1 MRFLIAS
8 GIAALALF
16 NAPGLM
22 AQELSI
28 EEALGLCMKVGNPQD
43 RLACFEALARAA
55 APAKPATT
63 MSKTQS
69 LAPAT
74 PPTMTPPAGPNKL
87 ATAETTAPTA
97 PQTTPKTKSVAG
109 LEVKTKKKRGGL
121 FPFNRLKKS
130 KQKYIFVK
138 PGQTPPARVTHA
150 PKLVKR
156 VAYDGKVL
164 KAWRNAV
171 GDLYIALDNGEVWK
185 HADPG
190 QPRIPKPNASIRM
203 KPGLAG
209 AWFMSF
215 ANKSPRIRVRLIRTK

>member
-8 GIAALALF
+8 GIAALALL
-16 NAPGLM
+16 NAPSLM

-55 APAKPATT
+55 NPAKPTT
-63 MSKTQS
+63 MSKHQTP
-69 LAPAT
+69 APAS
-74 PPTMTPPAGPNKL
+74 PPAAEPVNTPSKSAAAQTTDP
-87 ATAETTAPTA
+87 ATTQTTA
-97 PQTTPKTKSVAG
+97 QTKSVAG
-109 LEVKTKKKRGGL
+109 LEVKTKKKRRGL

-130 KQKYIFVK
+130 TQKYIFVK
-138 PGQTPPARVTHA
+138 PGEAPPTKVTRA
-150 PKLVKR
+150 PKQVKR

-190 QPRIPKPNASIRM
+190 QPRIPKPNAGIRM
-203 KPGLAG
+203 KPGMAG

-215 ANKSPRIRVRLIRTK
+215 ANKSPRIRVRLIRSK